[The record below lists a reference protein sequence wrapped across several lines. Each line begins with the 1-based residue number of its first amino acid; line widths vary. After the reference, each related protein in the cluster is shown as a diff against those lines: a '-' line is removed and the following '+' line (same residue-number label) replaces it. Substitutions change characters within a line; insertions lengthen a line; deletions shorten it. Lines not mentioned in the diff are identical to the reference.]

1 MKKLLLALS
10 LVLVIGTNL
19 EAQEIDSRLQV
30 KYKKSEIKKMMI
42 ENPTEY
48 QFELN
53 ALNRGMFISEI
64 PTEKGKDIVFDG
76 EIKLNLDKEH
86 TYLSLGKEIID
97 RYQYFKIKGTNKM
110 VVIQPRIFLDPTIL
124 NKAK

>member
-1 MKKLLLALS
+1 MKKLLLAIS
-10 LVLVIGTNL
+10 LIFMIGTNL
-19 EAQEIDSRLQV
+19 EAQEIDSRLLV
-30 KYKKSEIKKMMI
+30 KYKKSEIKKMMA
-42 ENPTEY
+42 ENPSEY

-64 PTEKGKDIVFDG
+64 PSEKGKDIVFDG

-86 TYLSLGKEIID
+86 TYLSLGKTITD

-110 VVIQPRIFLDPTIL
+110 VVIQPRIFLDPTVL
-124 NKAK
+124 NK

>member
-10 LVLVIGTNL
+10 LIFVIGTNL
-19 EAQEIDSRLQV
+19 EAQEIDSRLLV
-30 KYKKSEIKKMMI
+30 KYKKSEIKKMMT

-48 QFELN
+48 QFQLN
-53 ALNRGMFISEI
+53 ALDRGMFISEI
-64 PTEKGKDIVFDG
+64 PAEKGKDIVFDG
-76 EIKLNLDKEH
+76 EIKLNLEKKH

>member
-10 LVLVIGTNL
+10 LIFVIGTNL
-19 EAQEIDSRLQV
+19 EAQEIDSRLLV
-30 KYKKSEIKKMMI
+30 KYKKSEIKKMMT

-48 QFELN
+48 QFQLN
-53 ALNRGMFISEI
+53 ALDRGMFISEI
-64 PTEKGKDIVFDG
+64 PAEKGKDIVFDG
-76 EIKLNLDKEH
+76 EIKLNLEKEH

>member
-10 LVLVIGTNL
+10 LIFVIGTNL
-19 EAQEIDSRLQV
+19 EAQEIDSRLLV
-30 KYKKSEIKKMMI
+30 KYKKSEIKKMMT

-48 QFELN
+48 QFQLN

-64 PTEKGKDIVFDG
+64 PAEKGKDVVFDG
-76 EIKLNLDKEH
+76 EIKLNLEKEH

-124 NKAK
+124 NK

>member
-19 EAQEIDSRLQV
+19 EAQEIDSRLQL
-30 KYKKSEIKKMMI
+30 KYKKSEIKKMMT

-53 ALNRGMFISEI
+53 ALDRGMFISEI

>member
-1 MKKLLLALS
+1 MKKLLLAIS
-10 LVLVIGTNL
+10 LIFVIGTNL
-19 EAQEIDSRLQV
+19 EAQEIDSRLLV
-30 KYKKSEIKKMMI
+30 KYKKSEIKKMMA
-42 ENPTEY
+42 ENPSEY
-48 QFELN
+48 QFQLN

-64 PTEKGKDIVFDG
+64 PAEKGKDVAFDG
-76 EIKLNLDKEH
+76 EIKLNLEKEY
-86 TYLSLGKEIID
+86 TYLSLGKQIID

>member
-1 MKKLLLALS
+1 MKKLLLAIS
-10 LVLVIGTNL
+10 LIFMIGTNL
-19 EAQEIDSRLQV
+19 EAQEIDSRLLV
-30 KYKKSEIKKMMI
+30 KYKKSEIKKMI
-42 ENPTEY
+42 TENPSEY
-48 QFELN
+48 QFQIN

-64 PTEKGKDIVFDG
+64 PSEKGKDIVFDG

-110 VVIQPRIFLDPTIL
+110 VVIQPRIFLDPTVL
-124 NKAK
+124 NK

>member
-53 ALNRGMFISEI
+53 ALDRGMFISEI

>member
-30 KYKKSEIKKMMI
+30 KYKKSEIKKMMT

>member
-1 MKKLLLALS
+1 M
-10 LVLVIGTNL
+10 IGTNL
-19 EAQEIDSRLQV
+19 EAQEIDSRLLV
-30 KYKKSEIKKMMI
+30 KYKKSEIKKMMN

-48 QFELN
+48 QFEIN

-76 EIKLNLDKEH
+76 EIKLNLEKEH
-86 TYLSLGKEIID
+86 TYLSLGKEITD

-124 NKAK
+124 NK

>member
-10 LVLVIGTNL
+10 LIFVIGTNL
-19 EAQEIDSRLQV
+19 EAQEIDSRLLV
-30 KYKKSEIKKMMI
+30 KYKKSEIKKMMT

-48 QFELN
+48 QFQVN
-53 ALNRGMFISEI
+53 ALDRGMFISEI
-64 PTEKGKDIVFDG
+64 PAEKGKDIVFDG
-76 EIKLNLDKEH
+76 EIKLNLEKEH

>member
-30 KYKKSEIKKMMI
+30 KYKKSEIKKMMT
-42 ENPTEY
+42 ENPTAY

>member
-1 MKKLLLALS
+1 MKKLLLAFS
-10 LVLVIGTNL
+10 LIFVIGTNL
-19 EAQEIDSRLQV
+19 EAQEIDSRLLV
-30 KYKKSEIKKMMI
+30 KYKKSEIKKMMT
-42 ENPTEY
+42 ENPAEY
-48 QFELN
+48 QFQLN

-64 PTEKGKDIVFDG
+64 PAEKGKDVVFDG
-76 EIKLNLDKEH
+76 EIKLNLEKEH

-124 NKAK
+124 NK

>member
-10 LVLVIGTNL
+10 LIFMIGTNL
-19 EAQEIDSRLQV
+19 EAQEIDSRLLV
-30 KYKKSEIKKMMI
+30 KYKKSEIKKMMN

-48 QFELN
+48 QFEIN

-76 EIKLNLDKEH
+76 EIKLNLEKEH
-86 TYLSLGKEIID
+86 TYLSLGKEITD

-124 NKAK
+124 NK